1 MTRPRFSP
9 RFRERSRM
17 HAAGQTQ
24 VLDRIPRGRA
34 GHANSHSAP
43 AGWPLLA
50 DWGAFLPVYRR
61 LLVPRLRRKRIP
73 KKFLSS

>member
-9 RFRERSRM
+9 RFRERSRLQRRGTDPGARP
-17 HAAGQTQ
+17 H
-24 VLDRIPRGRA
+24 LRGRA
-34 GHANSHSAP
+34 GHANRHSAP

-61 LLVPRLRRKRIP
+61 LLARRYCAEKEFR
-73 KKFLSS
+73 KNS